1 MTIIA
6 PFFAKDDENV
16 TIMRINDTFSR
27 GPAGP
32 RPSASNLKKVSL
44 LHIMWYF
51 FKIVILI
58 INGVSSNMNLV

>member
-6 PFFAKDDENV
+6 PFFAKDDENL
-16 TIMRINDTFSR
+16 TIMIINDTFSR

-44 LHIMWYF
+44 LYIIARDF
-51 FKIVILI
+51 FEIFE
-58 INGVSSNMNLV
+58 NLNIRLCDAH